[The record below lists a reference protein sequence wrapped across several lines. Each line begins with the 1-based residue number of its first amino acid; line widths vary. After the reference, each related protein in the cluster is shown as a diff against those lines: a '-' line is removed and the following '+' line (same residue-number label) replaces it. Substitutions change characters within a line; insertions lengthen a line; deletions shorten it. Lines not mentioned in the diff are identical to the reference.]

1 MLGLG
6 YLNPAFKPV
15 LLLLLLLLLFVVLNC
30 NPGGKALATWGR
42 LSIHKPCQ
50 MESAL
55 AARPTPPGGC
65 AQPCHPHS
73 HGPGPPHIPTAS
85 WEQGLSYTF
94 PAMEH
99 PLFEHIGVW
108 ELADSVKNHT
118 LHCQYDFCLACSPK
132 HCPLLC
138 CWTEG
143 PCAKR
148 SLFLMGEL
156 TDKTSTPWTS

>member
-6 YLNPAFKPV
+6 YLNPAFIPV
-15 LLLLLLLLLFVVLNC
+15 VFCCCCCCSCSFVVLNW

-42 LSIHKPCQ
+42 LSIHQSCQ
-50 MESAL
+50 MEPAL
-55 AARPTPPGGC
+55 GAALSRATHTHP
-65 AQPCHPHS
+65 QPAGNRACLTHFQPWNALYLS
-73 HGPGPPHIPTAS
+73 TLVYGS
-85 WEQGLSYTF
+85 WVTD
-94 PAMEH
+94 A
-99 PLFEHIGVW
+99 
-108 ELADSVKNHT
+108 VKNHT

-132 HCPLLC
+132 HCPFLC

-143 PCAKR
+143 PCAKK